1 MSFEPLSRRKFL
13 RGMLATSAVTIG
25 LPPLEALMNSTGTA
39 YASGSAFPKRFGL
52 FYWGNG
58 VHPDLWIP
66 NGRGSDWELSHQL
79 TPFANVKDK
88 LSVITGMEV
97 KLPNLIAHS
106 SGPCGFL
113 SGGPLAGSNRDGD
126 DDFPIFELPS
136 IDRIIADQIGN
147 DTRFRSVE
155 IAIEPGAKGLSYNS
169 PESLNPPEADPRLMF
184 ERLFGA
190 GFRAPGD
197 DPIIDP
203 KLALRRSVLDAV
215 LGDANKLR
223 LRLGANDK
231 ARLDQ
236 HLTGIRELEL
246 RIARIESDPP
256 NLAACV
262 RPDQPTTPPMVDG
275 RHNMRERSR
284 IMSDLMVMAYA
295 CDLTRVVNYTYSD
308 LLSNNLYPEASA
320 GHHQLTHDEPG
331 DMPQVQAIT
340 YSIMED
346 FAYYLEAMKAIP
358 EGDGTLLD
366 NCVILGTT
374 DVSYA
379 RTHQIDE
386 YPILVAGSGGG
397 FFQTGIHYRSET
409 KENASHIPFSLL
421 RGLGIQVASYGK
433 DEGYVTKGL
442 AEIEA

>member
-1 MSFEPLSRRKFL
+1 MNPMSRRKFL
-13 RGMLATSAVTIG
+13 QGVMATSAVSIA
-25 LPPLEALMNSTGTA
+25 LPALEAFTNTGA
-39 YASGSAFPKRFGL
+39 RAFAAGNAFPKRFGL
-52 FYWGNG
+52 FTWGNG
-58 VHPDLWIP
+58 IFPALWTP
-66 NGRGSDWELSHQL
+66 ERSGAEWELSPHL
-79 TPFANVKDK
+79 MPFANVKEK
-88 LSVITGMEV
+88 FSVVTGMEV

-113 SGGPLAGSNRDGD
+113 SGGPLSGSNREGD
-126 DDFPIFELPS
+126 SDFPVFDLPS
-136 IDRIIADQIGN
+136 IDRIIANEIGN

-155 IAIEPGAKGLSYNS
+155 VAVEPGSRGLSYNS
-169 PESLNPPEADPRLMF
+169 ADSLNPPEANPVAIFD
-184 ERLFGA
+184 RLFGA
-190 GFRAPGD
+190 GFRAPGEE
-197 DPIIDP
+197 PIIDP

-223 LRLGANDK
+223 QRLGVNDQ

-256 NLAACV
+256 SLAACV
-262 RPDQPTTPPMVDG
+262 RPEEPRTPAMVDG

-284 IMSDLMVMAYA
+284 ILSDLMVMAYA
-295 CDLTRVVNYTYSD
+295 CDLTRVINYTYSD
-308 LLSNNLYPEASA
+308 LLSNNLYPGINS

-331 DMPQVQAIT
+331 DMPQAKAIT

-346 FAYYLEAMKAIP
+346 FAYFLEALNAVP

-366 NCVILGTT
+366 NTVILGTS

-386 YPILVAGSGGG
+386 YPIVLAGSAGGALK
-397 FFQTGIHYRSET
+397 TGIHYRSET
-409 KENASHIPFSLL
+409 KENASYVPFSVL
-421 RGLGIQVASYGK
+421 RALGVQVASYGK

>member
-1 MSFEPLSRRKFL
+1 MNPMSRRKFL
-13 RGMLATSAVTIG
+13 RGVMATSAVTVA
-25 LPPLEALMNSTGTA
+25 LPALEAFTNTTGTA
-39 YASGSAFPKRFGL
+39 YASGNAFPKRYGL

-66 NGRGSDWELSHQL
+66 ERTGTEWELSPQL
-79 TPFANVKDK
+79 APFANVKSD
-88 LSVITGMEV
+88 LSVITGLEV

-106 SGPCGFL
+106 SGPCGLL

-136 IDRIIADQIGN
+136 LDRIIANEIGN

-155 IAIEPGAKGLSYNS
+155 VAVEPGAKGLSYNS
-169 PESLNPPEADPRLMF
+169 EDSLNPPEANPVEIF
-184 ERLFGA
+184 NRLFGA
-190 GFRAPGD
+190 GFRAPGEE
-197 DPIIDP
+197 PIIDP

-223 LRLGANDK
+223 QRLGMSDQ

-256 NLAACV
+256 SLAACV
-262 RPDQPTTPPMVDG
+262 RPEEPRTPAMVDG

-308 LLSNNLYPEASA
+308 LLSNNLYPNASA

-331 DMPQVQAIT
+331 DMPQCQAIT
-340 YSIMED
+340 YSMMED
-346 FAYYLEAMKAIP
+346 FAYYLEALKAIP

-386 YPILVAGSGGG
+386 YPILLAGSAGG
-397 FFQTGIHYRSET
+397 TLNSGIHYRSET
-409 KENASHIPFSLL
+409 KENASHVPFSIL
-421 RGLGIQVASYGK
+421 RALGIQVASYGK

>member
-1 MSFEPLSRRKFL
+1 MNPMSRRKFL
-13 RGMLATSAVTIG
+13 RGMMATSAVTVA
-25 LPPLEALMNSTGTA
+25 LPALEAFTNTTGTA
-39 YASGSAFPKRFGL
+39 YASGNAFPKRYGL

-66 NGRGSDWELSHQL
+66 ERTGTEWELSPQL
-79 TPFANVKDK
+79 APFANVKSS
-88 LSVITGMEV
+88 LSVLTGLEV

-106 SGPCGFL
+106 SGPCGLL

-136 IDRIIADQIGN
+136 LDRIIANEIGN

-155 IAIEPGAKGLSYNS
+155 VAVEPGAKGLSYNS
-169 PESLNPPEADPRLMF
+169 AESLNPPESNPVEIF
-184 ERLFGA
+184 NRLFGA
-190 GFRAPGD
+190 GFRAPGEE
-197 DPIIDP
+197 PIIDP

-223 LRLGANDK
+223 QRLGMADQ

-256 NLAACV
+256 SLAACV
-262 RPDQPTTPPMVDG
+262 RPEEPRTPPMVDG

-295 CDLTRVVNYTYSD
+295 CDLTRVINYTYSD
-308 LLSNNLYPEASA
+308 LLSNNLYPDATA

-331 DMPQVQAIT
+331 DMPQCQAIT
-340 YSIMED
+340 YSMMED
-346 FAYYLEAMKAIP
+346 FAYYLEALKAIP

-386 YPILVAGSGGG
+386 YPILLAGNAGG
-397 FFQTGIHYRSET
+397 TLNSGIHYRSET
-409 KENASHIPFSLL
+409 KENASHVPFSIL
-421 RGLGIQVASYGK
+421 RALGVQVASYGK